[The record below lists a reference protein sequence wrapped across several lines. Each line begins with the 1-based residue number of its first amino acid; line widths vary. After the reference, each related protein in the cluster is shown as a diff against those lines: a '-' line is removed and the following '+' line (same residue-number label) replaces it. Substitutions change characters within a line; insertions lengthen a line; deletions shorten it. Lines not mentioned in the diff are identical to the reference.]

1 MAGYVHLAAFDV
13 KCQLKSAPQISVVAS
28 DTNVKYDHTKS
39 QAQLDN
45 FENDTISPYGAN
57 VQTHV
62 GGLMSG
68 EVSLSQNV
76 RMLQET
82 YEMLGQ
88 GCLYID
94 SIKVDIHITP
104 TIYIAREYPKTGCM
118 YKEIM
123 KHEQKHIKVDR
134 AIVNKYTNIIIKGL
148 DAAFKKAGGYAYGP
162 MAVADIPGA
171 QDKLQAYSKGIIKQ
185 YADMMS
191 EERRILQQKVDSLE
205 EYERVRK
212 VCVGKD

>member
-1 MAGYVHLAAFDV
+1 MAGYMHLAAFDV

-28 DTNVKYDHTKS
+28 DTNINYDNSKS

-45 FENDTISPYGAN
+45 FDNDTVSPYGAN

-68 EVSLSQNV
+68 EVALSQNV
-76 RMLQET
+76 RILQET
-82 YEMLGQ
+82 YDGLGQ

-94 SIKVDIHITP
+94 SIKVNIHITP

-118 YKEIM
+118 FKEIM

-134 AIVNKYTNIIIKGL
+134 MIVNKYTNIIIKGL

-162 MAVADIPGA
+162 MTTADIPSA
-171 QDKLQAYSKGIIKQ
+171 QSKLEAYSKGIIKQ

-191 EERRILQQKVDSLE
+191 EERRVLQQNVDTLQ
-205 EYERVRK
+205 EYERVQAACR
-212 VCVGKD
+212 GKP